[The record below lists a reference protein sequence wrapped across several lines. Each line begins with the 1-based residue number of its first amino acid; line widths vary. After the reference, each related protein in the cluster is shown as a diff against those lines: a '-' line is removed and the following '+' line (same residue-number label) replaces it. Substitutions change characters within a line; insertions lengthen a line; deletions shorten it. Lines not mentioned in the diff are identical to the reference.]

1 MCIVCNFAFTIILNY
16 YHFVTVL
23 KVYIVANPFAT
34 EIIIYL
40 VDAKSSYVHAIK
52 H

>member
-1 MCIVCNFAFTIILNY
+1 MCILCNFAFTITLNY
-16 YHFVTVL
+16 YHFVTVS

-40 VDAKSSYVHAIK
+40 LDTKSSYVHAIK
-52 H
+52 L